1 MTVQE
6 DETLNQIRGSGSV
19 KKEKEMKYILGSDS
33 KENDNWLD
41 VVIIGKRNFD
51 IDSEVLS
58 LWKREK
64 SGTMSRNMEE
74 RRELEEGE
82 LVLGIWGLNTDDAQV
97 RW

>member
-1 MTVQE
+1 M
-6 DETLNQIRGSGSV
+6 
-19 KKEKEMKYILGSDS
+19 
-33 KENDNWLD
+33 
-41 VVIIGKRNFD
+41 IIGKRNFD

-82 LVLGIWGLNTDDAQV
+82 LVLGI
-97 RW
+97 